1 MKPSR
6 IQTQTET
13 ASTGLPLP
21 GKRTHADSAWAHRP
35 FWEQCERRLALSAMP
50 WMPLGI
56 GPQDATCNAMEND
69 SYHTNELSTNPAFAQ
84 PLDPVNSPAIEQ
96 HLSEAHSQ
104 TGWNQVHSQFG
115 LTGKGQTVAV
125 IDSGI
130 AFDHVALGKGF
141 GPGYKVVGGWD
152 FAENDAR
159 PYDDAP
165 AGFHGTH
172 VAGIIGANDGVHLG
186 VAPNVDLVA
195 LRVFTDAGKGDLVT
209 FRGAY
214 KPVG

>member
-6 IQTQTET
+6 TQKTGT
-13 ASTGLPLP
+13 ALARLQQDCE
-21 GKRTHADSAWAHRP
+21 RTHTDFAWAHRL

-56 GPQDATCNAMEND
+56 GPHDANCNPLEND
-69 SYHTNELSTNPAFAQ
+69 AYHSNELSNNPAFAQ
-84 PLDPVNSPAIEQ
+84 PFDPNNSPAIEQ

-115 LTGKGQTVAV
+115 LSGKGQTVAV

-130 AFDHVALGKGF
+130 AFDHVALGKGY

-159 PYDDAP
+159 PYEIGRA
-165 AGFHGTH
+165 H
-172 VAGIIGANDGVHLG
+172 V
-186 VAPNVDLVA
+186 
-195 LRVFTDAGKGDLVT
+195 
-209 FRGAY
+209 
-214 KPVG
+214 